1 MFVEGFKV
9 LLSFWRLDVYIWQ
22 LNPATGVNCSAIT
35 NMRPFISQA
44 LATVSLGALLLGGMA
59 AFALET
65 PSNPYGDIVTR
76 NAFGLKPPEAP
87 KPVEPPKEEA
97 APSNIA
103 MTGITTINGK
113 KLLYLKV
120 TTPGEKDPVKYLTLA
135 ENERM
140 AGIEVTEIIPK
151 TGKARIK
158 NRGVPSIISFETH
171 GIQSVAAA
179 PAAVPVPGRP
189 NLPGAPGAV
198 PPVPNTAA
206 PAVNPP
212 ATGAPVSSALPAAPN
227 NSAIN
232 TMNAAPGS
240 TGTSRTIPSRPL
252 RINSNGSGDGAS
264 YQAPAAQNIN
274 PTAQRLQMEINSQ
287 VQPPN
292 FPPLPK

>member
-1 MFVEGFKV
+1 
-9 LLSFWRLDVYIWQ
+9 
-22 LNPATGVNCSAIT
+22 
-35 NMRPFISQA
+35 MRPFISQA
-44 LATVSLGALLLGGMA
+44 LTAVTLSTLMLSGAGV
-59 AFALET
+59 FALEA
-65 PSNPYGDIVTR
+65 PANPYADIVTR

-103 MTGITTINGK
+103 MTGITSINGR

-158 NRGVPSIISFETH
+158 NRGVPSIISFDTH
-171 GIQSVAAA
+171 GIQSVSAAA
-179 PAAVPVPGRP
+179 SVPVPLPGRP
-189 NLPGAPGAV
+189 VLPGTLGGV
-198 PPVPNTAA
+198 PPVPVTA
-206 PAVNPP
+206 PAVSTT
-212 ATGAPVSSALPAAPN
+212 AAPVSSALPAAPN

-232 TMNAAPGS
+232 SMS
-240 TGTSRTIPSRPL
+240 TGAGGNTATPRTIPSRPL
-252 RINSNGSGDGAS
+252 RINSSGNGAS
-264 YQAPAAQNIN
+264 HQAPAAAPNIN
-274 PTAQRLQMEINSQ
+274 PTAQAVQMEINSQ
-287 VQPPN
+287 IQPAD